1 MKNNDF
7 PSLSS
12 NDLGACSVPACLP
25 SPRFCTYLFCIILYF
40 PTGSF
45 CLQIIYVL
53 FTSQHQSSRK
63 YTSCSDSY
71 LSRRLAVS
79 QFITGL
85 NLFHFLFG
93 RTAYLISPKDQVLIF
108 ILVHFEI
115 FFIYT
120 MLKLV
125 AEYVFRRCKCAEVV

>member
-1 MKNNDF
+1 MKREDTNENIVFLFSNIFVFGEVKSSIMKNNDF

-79 QFITGL
+79 QFITW
-85 NLFHFLFG
+85 
-93 RTAYLISPKDQVLIF
+93 RDSQK
-108 ILVHFEI
+108 
-115 FFIYT
+115 
-120 MLKLV
+120 
-125 AEYVFRRCKCAEVV
+125 